1 MVKIKETIV
10 VEGIYDKKTLSQFL
24 DANIIRTDGFRIY
37 KDKQMVSLLKKMADT
52 TGVIILTDSDS
63 AGFRIRNFI
72 KNQLQGKNVKHAYI
86 PDIKGKEKRKHEFSK
101 EGMLGVEGIE
111 KNIILLALQRA
122 GATMDDSAEKE
133 ETPSSF
139 TKADLFRAGL
149 YGQDNSR
156 QKRDIFL
163 EKLGLPKHISVA
175 MLLDVL
181 NTLYRKEEEPF
192 LFE

>member
-10 VEGIYDKKTLSQFL
+10 VEGIYDKKALLQFL
-24 DANIIRTDGFRIY
+24 KANIIRTDGFRIY
-37 KDKQMVSLLKKMADT
+37 KDKQMVSLLKKMADS

-86 PDIKGKEKRKHEFSK
+86 PDIKGKEKRKPEFSK

-111 KNIILLALQRA
+111 QNIILLALQRA
-122 GATMDDSAEKE
+122 GATMDDSTEKDE
-133 ETPSSF
+133 PLSSF

-163 EKLGLPKHISVA
+163 EKLGLPKHISVT

-181 NTLYRKEEEPF
+181 NTLYGKEEEPF

>member
-10 VEGIYDKKTLSQFL
+10 VEGIYDKKTLLQFL

>member
-10 VEGIYDKKTLSQFL
+10 VEGIYDKKALSQFL
-24 DANIIRTDGFRIY
+24 EANIIRTDGFRIY

>member
-10 VEGIYDKKTLSQFL
+10 VEGIYDKKALSQFL

-37 KDKQMVSLLKKMADT
+37 KDKQMVSLLKKMADA

-86 PDIKGKEKRKHEFSK
+86 PDIRGKEKRKTEFSK

-111 KNIILLALQRA
+111 QNIILLALQRA
-122 GATMDDSAEKE
+122 GATMDDFAEKE

-163 EKLGLPKHISVA
+163 EKLGLPKHISVT

-181 NTLYRKEEEPF
+181 NTLYRKEEASF

>member
-10 VEGIYDKKTLSQFL
+10 VEGIYDKKALSQFL

>member
-1 MVKIKETIV
+1 MR
-10 VEGIYDKKTLSQFL
+10 L
-24 DANIIRTDGFRIY
+24 
-37 KDKQMVSLLKKMADT
+37 
-52 TGVIILTDSDS
+52 
-63 AGFRIRNFI
+63 RNRSI
-72 KNQLQGKNVKHAYI
+72 GPNG
-86 PDIKGKEKRKHEFSK
+86 
-101 EGMLGVEGIE
+101 
-111 KNIILLALQRA
+111 
-122 GATMDDSAEKE
+122 
-133 ETPSSF
+133 
-139 TKADLFRAGL
+139 

>member
-10 VEGIYDKKTLSQFL
+10 VEGIYDKKALSQFL
-24 DANIIRTDGFRIY
+24 EANIIRTDGFRIY

-101 EGMLGVEGIE
+101 EGILGVEGIE

-122 GATMDDSAEKE
+122 GATIDDSAEKE